1 MKVFGRIG
9 LVFGVFFVI
18 VGAIYGITNKEY
30 EGFPLLLMTAGG
42 FTLLAVWALR
52 RFRRAER
59 ESVVEGGDVG
69 EPHVG
74 PTIWPLVLALS
85 AIAFVL
91 GVLGAKWLFA
101 LGGVLFVVA
110 AAGWFMDVRRQWS
123 HHGPVDAQAME
134 TPRGPETA

>member
-1 MKVFGRIG
+1 M
-9 LVFGVFFVI
+9 I

-42 FTLLAVWALR
+42 FVLLAVWALR

-59 ESVVEGGDVG
+59 ESAAEGEGVG

-91 GVLGAKWLFA
+91 GVLGAKWLFV

-110 AAGWFMDVRRQWS
+110 AAGWFMDVRRQWRHS
-123 HHGPVDAQAME
+123 PAEAHAME
-134 TPRGPETA
+134 VPRGPETV

>member
-1 MKVFGRIG
+1 VKVFGRIG

-18 VGAIYGITNKEY
+18 MGALYGITNKEY

-42 FTLLAVWALR
+42 FTILAVWALR
-52 RFRRAER
+52 RFARAER
-59 ESVVEGGDVG
+59 ETGDEGEEVG

-91 GVLGAKWLFA
+91 GVLGAKWLFV

-110 AAGWFMDVRRQWS
+110 AAGWFVDVRRQWQHS
-123 HHGPVDAQAME
+123 SADAHAME
-134 TPRGPETA
+134 APKGPETA

>member
-1 MKVFGRIG
+1 VKVFGRIG

-18 VGAIYGITNKEY
+18 MGALYGITNKEY

-42 FTLLAVWALR
+42 FTILAVWALR
-52 RFRRAER
+52 RFARAER
-59 ESVVEGGDVG
+59 ETEDEGEEVG

-91 GVLGAKWLFA
+91 GVLGAKWLFV

-110 AAGWFMDVRRQWS
+110 AAGWFMDVRRQWQ
-123 HHGPVDAQAME
+123 HTPADAHAME
-134 TPRGPETA
+134 APKGPETA